1 MDKASNRQ
9 MKNAPGDGAVSE
21 KNRRENPQTVSL
33 FAENEIENF
42 ELSDNLQRKFV
53 D

>member
-1 MDKASNRQ
+1 
-9 MKNAPGDGAVSE
+9 MKNAQAMAPSSV
-21 KNRRENPQTVSL
+21 KKRRENPQSVSL